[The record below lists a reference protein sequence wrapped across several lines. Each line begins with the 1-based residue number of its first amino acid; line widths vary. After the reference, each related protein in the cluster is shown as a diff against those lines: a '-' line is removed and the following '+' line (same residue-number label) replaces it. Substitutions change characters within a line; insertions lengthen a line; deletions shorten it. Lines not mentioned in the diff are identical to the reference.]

1 VLLALLSLFMALVTA
16 GVVLFQVGR
25 ATDLRARAQ
34 TAADAA
40 ALAAARELRDQ
51 LLTQVLT
58 TGAAGTQAI
67 DEGAIEAAA
76 ADYAERNGA
85 RLVSYHRSALDV
97 FVTVETLEAL
107 GERARPVGD
116 RDDRG
121 VARAR
126 ARLDPVYTL
135 GVAPTAVGGGS
146 GLSEEEL
153 ERLAEAAGVDGVLS
167 NSALRVNGSDCFA
180 GVDVVHL
187 QDAIKIAILRAEAIL
202 GAPLVLTDGYRTYAC
217 QAYLFETVT
226 GPVAPPGQSM
236 HNYGLAIDVANYGA
250 LVSVAAQVGLCQ
262 PLPSND
268 PVHFSPASGPE
279 CSGVAGSLGPG
290 GAFGGDATSFVTYE
304 MRLVRYQG

>member
-1 VLLALLSLFMALVTA
+1 MLLALLSLFMALVTA

-25 ATDLRARAQ
+25 ATDLRAEAQ

-51 LLTQVLT
+51 LLAQVLT
-58 TGAAGTQAI
+58 TGAAGTEAI
-67 DEGAIEAAA
+67 DEGAIEDAA

-126 ARLDPVYTL
+126 ARLDPVYAL

-153 ERLAEAAGVDGVLS
+153 ERLAEAAGVDGILS

-187 QDAIKIAILRAEAIL
+187 QDAMKVAILRAEGLL
-202 GAPLVLTDGYRTYAC
+202 GGPLVLIDGYRTYAC
-217 QAYLFETVT
+217 QAYLFDTVT

-236 HNYGLAIDVANYGA
+236 HNFGLAIDVANYGA
-250 LVSVAAQVGLCQ
+250 LASVAAQVGLCQ

-268 PVHFSPASGPE
+268 PAHFSPASGPE
-279 CSGVAGSLGPG
+279 CGGVAGTLGPG
-290 GAFGGDATSFVTYE
+290 GAYGGDATSFVNYE